1 MKKYFVVILLLFV
14 LFFSCRFGKIATQ
27 NLSYLYD
34 KDMSPFIPGYTVF
47 HKNDTVSLIYFK
59 IYSGSLLYVRPVEE
73 DIFSAKFSLKAELY
87 DSPARLRHSGGY
99 DMKLILDSNSVTIT
113 DNDRDNKRDIIET
126 LEIKTKSHG
135 SYLLKLIFADLN
147 KHTTVESYIN
157 IYRNSPYGRQNFIM
171 LNVDS
176 LPFYN
181 PWISGEQQ
189 FRLVSNNKKIN
200 KLFVR
205 YYGRIFPIAVPSFS
219 TISEKSFDFDADS
232 IFTVPL
238 ENGSTALMKLVK
250 KGYYHFQIDTTT
262 KEGYTVFR
270 FDEGFPRVTTPA
282 QMLYPLRYLTSKYEY
297 DDLIVM
303 KNKKEAVDKFW
314 AETAGNVDRAKEL
327 IKLYYNRVQEAN
339 RYFTSYIEGW
349 KTDRGIIYIVYGHPN
364 VVYRGKN
371 MENWVYGEARNMLSI
386 TFSFYKIENPFT
398 DNDYSLSRSP
408 AYKDG
413 WYIAVDNWRR

>member
-1 MKKYFVVILLLFV
+1 MKKYFIVILLLFV
-14 LFFSCRFGKIATQ
+14 LSFSCRFGKIATQ

-34 KDMSPFIPGYTVF
+34 KSMVTFIPGYTVF

-59 IYSGSLLYVRPVEE
+59 FYSGNLLYMKPVEE
-73 DIFSAKFSLKAELY
+73 NVFSAKFSLKAELY
-87 DSPARLRHSGGY
+87 DSY
-99 DMKLILDSNSVTIT
+99 DMKLILDSNSVSIT
-113 DNDRDNKRDIIET
+113 DNDRDNKRYIIET
-126 LEIKTKSHG
+126 LEIKTKSPG

-157 IYRNSPYGRQNFIM
+157 IHRDSSYSRQNFIM

-181 PWISGEQQ
+181 PWISGEEQ

-205 YYGRIFPIAVPSFS
+205 YYDRIFPIAAPSFS
-219 TISEKSFDFDADS
+219 TINEKSFDFNADS

-270 FDEGFPRVTTPA
+270 FDESFPKVTTPV
-282 QMLYPLRYLTSKYEY
+282 QMLYPLRYLTSKLEY
-297 DDLIVM
+297 DDLIVV

-314 AETAGNVDRAKEL
+314 VETAGNTDRAKEL
-327 IKLYYNRVQEAN
+327 IKLYYNRVHEAN
-339 RYFTSYIEGW
+339 LYFTSYMEGW
-349 KTDRGIIYIVYGHPN
+349 KTDRGIIYIVYGPPN

-371 MENWVYGEARNMLSI
+371 IENWVYGEARNMLSI
-386 TFSFYKIENPFT
+386 TFSFYKVENPFT

-408 AYKDG
+408 VYKDG